1 MKKILFVA
9 FATLFVIPAIAR
21 DGEPIAASSN
31 GKVTFDMATH
41 IGYGYNITK
50 SSDFTPAWGGN
61 FFFNIL
67 KVGLYPV
74 EDLSLE
80 LGLDFDMKYFSSKTY
95 MFTLDEDRK
104 VHAGLFPETDQTLKK
119 TRGGL
124 DVFSLNAPLHLKYN
138 IGHIRLGIGAEATY
152 NFAGDTFYR
161 YRHDNV
167 RSRVTE
173 TKAAINR
180 FTYGFF
186 ATLGVNDGCFF
197 FKYYPKI
204 SPLLPDGSVDL
215 SFMTVG
221 VAFGF

>member
-1 MKKILFVA
+1 MYYEKDDSCGA
-9 FATLFVIPAIAR
+9 GHASRHAR
-21 DGEPIAASSN
+21 HS
-31 GKVTFDMATH
+31 
-41 IGYGYNITK
+41 
-50 SSDFTPAWGGN
+50 
-61 FFFNIL
+61 
-67 KVGLYPV
+67 
-74 EDLSLE
+74 
-80 LGLDFDMKYFSSKTY
+80 
-95 MFTLDEDRK
+95 
-104 VHAGLFPETDQTLKK
+104 
-119 TRGGL
+119 
-124 DVFSLNAPLHLKYN
+124 
-138 IGHIRLGIGAEATY
+138 
-152 NFAGDTFYR
+152 R

-197 FKYYPKI
+197 FKYYPKS